1 MEHAAAQP
9 GPAVELSDV
18 TRVYRR
24 NEGNVAALAGVSLSI
39 APGSITAVTGPSGC
53 GKSSLLF
60 VIGGLDKPTSG
71 RVSVLGARLDELRDD
86 QLADLRR
93 RHIGFVFQ
101 NYHLIPTLT
110 VCENVM
116 LPLVPLRV
124 NSLEARARALAY
136 IERVGLQKR
145 INHLPGELSGGEQ
158 QRTALARALV
168 NRPEIILADE
178 PTGNLDPDSAAV
190 VLDLLLDLA
199 RGEGKTVVLTSH
211 NREVA
216 ERCERVVRVVE
227 GAVTESRASSPGG

>member
-1 MEHAAAQP
+1 MGNATEQP
-9 GPAVELSDV
+9 GPAIELSEV
-18 TRVYRR
+18 TRVYPRSD
-24 NEGNVAALAGVSLSI
+24 GDVAALDGVSLSI
-39 APGSITAVTGPSGC
+39 APGSTTAVTGPSGS

-60 VIGGLDKPTSG
+60 VIGGLDRPTSG
-71 RVSVLGARLDELRDD
+71 HVSVLGAPFDELNED

-101 NYHLIPTLT
+101 SYHLIPTLT

-178 PTGNLDPDSAAV
+178 PTGNLDPESAGV
-190 VLDLLLDLA
+190 VLDLLLELT
-199 RGEGKTVVLTSH
+199 RSEGKTVVLTSH

-216 ERCERVVRVVE
+216 ERCERVVRVVD
-227 GAVTESRASSPGG
+227 GAVARE

>member
-1 MEHAAAQP
+1 MGNETEQSE
-9 GPAVELSDV
+9 PAIELSDV
-18 TRVYRR
+18 TRVYPRK
-24 NEGNVAALAGVSLSI
+24 EGDVAALSGVTLSI
-39 APGSITAVTGPSGC
+39 ALGSTTAVTGPSGS

-60 VIGGLDKPTSG
+60 MMGGLDRPTSG
-71 RVSVLGARLDELRDD
+71 HVSVLGTPFHELNED

-124 NSLEARARALAY
+124 SSLEARARALAY
-136 IERVGLQKR
+136 IECVGLQKR

-178 PTGNLDPDSAAV
+178 PTGNLDPESAGV
-190 VLDLLLDLA
+190 VLDLLLNLT
-199 RGEGKTVVLTSH
+199 RSEGKTVVLTSH

-216 ERCERVVRVVE
+216 GRCEHIVRVVD
-227 GAVTESRASSPGG
+227 GAVTRA

>member
-1 MEHAAAQP
+1 MGNETEQP
-9 GPAVELSDV
+9 GPAIELDEV
-18 TRVYRR
+18 TRVYPRSD
-24 NEGNVAALAGVSLSI
+24 GDVAALDGVTLSI
-39 APGSITAVTGPSGC
+39 APGSTTAVTGPSGS

-60 VIGGLDKPTSG
+60 VIGGLDRPTSG
-71 RVSVLGARLDELRDD
+71 HVSVLGTPFDELNED

-116 LPLVPLRV
+116 LPLVPLQV
-124 NSLEARARALAY
+124 NGLEARARALAY

-168 NRPEIILADE
+168 NRPEIVLADE
-178 PTGNLDPDSAAV
+178 PTGNLDPDSASV
-190 VLDLLLDLA
+190 VLDLLLELT
-199 RGEGKTVVLTSH
+199 RSEGKTVVLTSH

-216 ERCERVVRVVE
+216 ERCERIVRVVD
-227 GAVTESRASSPGG
+227 GAVTCE